1 MDVTIPISL
10 ENHSAAAVDSLFRC
24 SDKLLRVRNG
34 DVLAS
39 SFHKIWPGLPCKIGS
54 KRIASVRSNW
64 LLGGTRNV
72 LCVIGS
78 EGFAARY
85 QFNAEQRRTTFHV
98 SYKIESYGRG
108 WRSFILNEVAELCS
122 YSNIDTVQGSGV
134 GD

>member
-1 MDVTIPISL
+1 M
-10 ENHSAAAVDSLFRC
+10 
-24 SDKLLRVRNG
+24 
-34 DVLAS
+34 
-39 SFHKIWPGLPCKIGS
+39 
-54 KRIASVRSNW
+54 
-64 LLGGTRNV
+64 

-108 WRSFILNEVAELCS
+108 WKSFILNEVAELCS